1 MIPDYP
7 VKTRSDASVAVKL
20 RDGDQCRVSG
30 RKEQLEVAHIIPLKE
45 EDWFRNNDMY
55 RYVFDPM
62 TQSQSAMSDINNL
75 MLLRT
80 DIHRSFDAEKMFVF
94 CPKKPQPRASNM
106 VVHLT
111 SYSEEYSWLYQNTI
125 AYSLD
130 PISREYLFA
139 RFAWAI
145 LPRVEPFLLRN
156 VERLLVPAL
165 KGQQLFTPDECK
177 SFTVARGKRS
187 GTGSPKKR
195 QRSTTSGEYQDVA
208 DIEQE
213 QSDQH
218 ENHYKRAKLLPEA
231 HKNSSIDA
239 SFLTSSFTTNDDH
252 LPEWM
257 HFYNLREEALRKE
270 REKSDEKGQWLKQNK
285 WAKDTLLKSMRTN
298 DVLRVDVNEAHC
310 ILGEVDDSRDWVQ
323 DEYPS
328 LVEE

>member
-62 TQSQSAMSDINNL
+62 RQSQSAMSDINNL

-80 DIHRSFDAEKMFVF
+80 DIHRSFDAEKKFVF

-111 SYSEEYSWLYQNTI
+111 SYSEEYSCLYQNTV

-139 RFAWAI
+139 RFAWSI
-145 LPRVEPFLLRN
+145 LPKVEPFLLRN
-156 VERLLVPAL
+156 VERLLITVI
-165 KGQQLFTPDECK
+165 KGQQFFTPDECK

-195 QRSTTSGEYQDVA
+195 QRSATSGEYQDVESF
-208 DIEQE
+208 EQE
-213 QSDQH
+213 QSDQY
-218 ENHYKRAKLLPEA
+218 ENRFKRVKLLPES
-231 HKNSSIDA
+231 HNSSIDA
-239 SFLTSSFTTNDDH
+239 PFFLSNSLATNDDH
-252 LPEWM
+252 LPEWR

-270 REKSDEKGQWLKQNK
+270 REKSDEDGQWLKKSK
-285 WAKDTLLKSMRTN
+285 WAKDTLLKSIRTN
-298 DVLRVDVNEAHC
+298 DVLRPDVNEAHC

-323 DEYPS
+323 EEYS
-328 LVEE
+328 Q